1 MSQDILEKVRVFL
14 EAASKDAVEVSDD
27 LIDQFGKA
35 CSDSFRKQFTD
46 QRNKKFGLRASNI
59 GRPLCQLQM
68 EKKGVKGEGQ
78 PYNAKMRNLFG
89 DIIEQMAIIVM
100 KAAGVEIEAEQK
112 KIRYNINK
120 GTNINGALDVEI
132 GGKVWDIKSASPW
145 SFTNKFGENGSFHTV
160 ATDDVFG
167 YTTQGYVY
175 AEGADKPFGG
185 WIVINKSTGEWTLT
199 ETPMADDEYKE
210 KALDTVKKNASALK
224 RNKKFERCYEDEEEY
239 FRKQKTGN
247 RVLNNTCS
255 FCPYKFPC
263 WGENLQLL
271 PQQQS
276 QGKNPK
282 WVWYTKVNN
291 PRVEDDVA

>member
-112 KIRYNINK
+112 KIKYSINK
-120 GTNINGALDVEI
+120 GTNISGALDVEI

-282 WVWYTKVNN
+282 WVWYTQVTN
-291 PRVEDDVA
+291 PRVEEDVA

>member
-112 KIRYNINK
+112 KIKYNINK
-120 GTNINGALDVEI
+120 GTNISGALDVEI

-282 WVWYTKVNN
+282 WVWYTEVNN

>member
-282 WVWYTKVNN
+282 WVWYTQVTN
-291 PRVEDDVA
+291 PRVEEDVA

>member
-27 LIDQFGKA
+27 LITQFGDA
-35 CSDSFRKQFTD
+35 CMESFRKQFTD
-46 QRNKKFGLRASNI
+46 QRKKEFGLRASNI

-68 EKKGVKGEGQ
+68 EKKGIKGESQ

-89 DIIEQMAIIVM
+89 DLIEQAAMIIM
-100 KAAGVEIEAEQK
+100 KAAGVTIESEQTK
-112 KIRYNINK
+112 TEYKLDGATVN
-120 GTNINGALDVEI
+120 GTLDVEI
-132 GGKVWDIKSASPW
+132 AGKVWDIKSASPW
-145 SFTNKFGENGSFHTV
+145 SFTNKFGENGGFHAV
-160 ATDDVFG
+160 ASDDVFG
-167 YTTQGYVY
+167 YLAQGYMY
-175 AEGADKPFGG
+175 AEGRQKPFGG
-185 WIVINKSTGEWTLT
+185 WIAINKSTGEWAIT
-199 ETPMADDEYKE
+199 EAPIADDEYKD
-210 KALDTVKKNASALK
+210 KALSDIDNNIRAINLDKEFK
-224 RNKKFERCYEDEEEY
+224 RCFDAEEEY

-247 RVLNNTCS
+247 KVLGTTCG

-282 WVWYTKVNN
+282 WVWYTEVNN
-291 PRVEDDVA
+291 PRVEDDGY